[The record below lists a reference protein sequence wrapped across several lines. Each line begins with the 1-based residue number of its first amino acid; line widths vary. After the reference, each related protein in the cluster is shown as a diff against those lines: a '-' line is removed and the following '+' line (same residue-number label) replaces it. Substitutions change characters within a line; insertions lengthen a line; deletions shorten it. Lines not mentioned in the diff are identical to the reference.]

1 MKNRLKLIG
10 KILVSIIL
18 VFALIIG
25 SYVIYVY
32 AQYHRLP
39 NDMKQTIK
47 NPQTQQ
53 VELGQTYKMMTFNI
67 GYGSYPPSFNFFM
80 DGGDDV
86 RAYSKSAVKSAI
98 QEDIRLINKEKPDF
112 GNIQEIDWQGDRSQQ
127 VNEPQM
133 VRAGLP
139 DYSSVLT

>member
-1 MKNRLKLIG
+1 
-10 KILVSIIL
+10 
-18 VFALIIG
+18 
-25 SYVIYVY
+25 
-32 AQYHRLP
+32 
-39 NDMKQTIK
+39 
-47 NPQTQQ
+47 
-53 VELGQTYKMMTFNI
+53 
-67 GYGSYPPSFNFFM
+67 SYPPSFNFFL

-139 DYSSVLT
+139 DYTSVLTQNYDSAYLFYPVTKPIGKAKSGIMTYSKYEINGRA